1 MQRDPFLKLD
11 AKPIQCSLSVLNRHV
26 SFLADI
32 PQCQSSPH
40 LAATQNWSHRR
51 DHSVWLVLI
60 AKLAIS
66 PPVEE
71 TVKPVAAVLT
81 VLVSEDDE
89 RVKAGAASGAVV
101 EVGVGSWVGFGFPQS
116 AGRLATA
123 SIKFDSGR

>member
-1 MQRDPFLKLD
+1 VLGVPVSAPVEVLKL
-11 AKPIQCSLSVLNRHV
+11 
-26 SFLADI
+26 I
-32 PQCQSSPH
+32 PGGV
-40 LAATQNWSHRR
+40 A
-51 DHSVWLVLI
+51 LI

-101 EVGVGSWVGFGFPQS
+101 GVGVGSWVGFGFPQS